1 MPSAPHRPRPARQV
15 SSSVWWLALA
25 TGVVLIGA
33 TAFLLGSRVMTQP
46 QVVYVPRV
54 VSAPAAPAPAPVVI
68 ERVVE
73 RTVEVPAPSPAAPDP
88 APAGSTRV
96 VYVDLPVKVEVTV
109 EKEVIREV
117 VREVVVEKPVPVPAP
132 AATLDA
138 APPPALPAWMKP
150 GATVF
155 WYPADGKQRSGRITA
170 LNSDYV
176 IVLWSGSKGTYE
188 ADFARAN
195 FEQNPRPRKT
205 SLNLP
210 AAVAEEE
217 VKRRNATKSEAE
229 QQDKLNAAW
238 SNRRR

>member
-1 MPSAPHRPRPARQV
+1 MPSAPDRPRPARQV

-25 TGVVLIGA
+25 AGVLVIGA
-33 TAFLLGSRVMTQP
+33 AAFLLGSRLSPPT
-46 QVVYVPRV
+46 QVVYVPKV
-54 VSAPAAPAPAPVVI
+54 VSTPAAPAPAPVVI

-73 RTVEVPAPSPAAPDP
+73 RTVEVPAPLPAAPDP
-88 APAGSTRV
+88 VPAGATRV

-117 VREVVVEKPVPVPAP
+117 VREIVVETPVPASD
-132 AATLDA
+132 ATLDA
-138 APPPALPAWMKP
+138 APPAALPAWMKP

-155 WYPADGKQRSGRITA
+155 YYPADGKQRSGRISA
-170 LNSDYV
+170 LNSDFV
-176 IVLWSGSKGTYE
+176 IVLWSGGKGTYE

-217 VKRRNATKSEAE
+217 LKCRNATKSEAE
-229 QQDKLNAAW
+229 QQEKLNAAW